1 MVELTRAE
9 ADDLDDGLEYDVQY
23 SEDEGELVPPSTLAT
38 ETVTHEEPTQDEEG
52 TNPRKRKTD
61 ISNLKEKKKMKMEL
75 DMQQKKDISL
85 EASPEVITEF
95 INSKISRKHTNLSAL
110 ELSELYFTKN
120 DIRSTSEFTKSRTL
134 DNLSEYINQR
144 FKNMLP
150 GKQQQQQPQ
159 HGKQKNKKNKNK
171 NKNKSK
177 VEDVEQDDDD
187 SRQPT
192 EDRKFIAIVSM
203 SAIRACDIHRATK
216 DLNGSSLKLINKNKL
231 DVDLK
236 LVKSTRSRV
245 LCCTPGRLQK
255 VLNSPESQLQKD
267 EIKIILVDNS
277 YLDQKKQNIWDI
289 KETFEVLKE
298 LTKQGSKIYLY

>member
-1 MVELTRAE
+1 MVDGTRAE
-9 ADDLDDGLEYDVQY
+9 GDDLDDGLEYDVQY
-23 SEDEGELVPPSTLAT
+23 SDAEGDLVTSQPSTT
-38 ETVTHEEPTQDEEG
+38 ENVSQDEPTKADDES
-52 TNPRKRKTD
+52 NPHKRKRQS
-61 ISNLKEKKKMKMEL
+61 SNLKEKKKMKMEL
-75 DMQQKKDISL
+75 DTQQKKNISF
-85 EASPEVITEF
+85 EESPEVIAEF
-95 INSKISRKHTNLSAL
+95 INSKISRKHTKLSAL
-110 ELSELYFTKN
+110 ELSELYFTKS
-120 DIRSTSEFTKSRTL
+120 DIRSTSEFTKPRTL

-150 GKQQQQQPQ
+150 GKQQDKP
-159 HGKQKNKKNKNK
+159 NK

-177 VEDVEQDDDD
+177 NKNKNKKGGEARKDTDGEVHKSEE
-187 SRQPT
+187 S
-192 EDRKFIAIVSM
+192 RKFIAIVSM
-203 SAIRACDIHRATK
+203 SAIRACDVHRATK

-255 VLNSPESQLQKD
+255 VLNSSESQLQKD
-267 EIKIILVDNS
+267 EVKIILVDNS

-289 KETFEVLKE
+289 KETFEVLKD